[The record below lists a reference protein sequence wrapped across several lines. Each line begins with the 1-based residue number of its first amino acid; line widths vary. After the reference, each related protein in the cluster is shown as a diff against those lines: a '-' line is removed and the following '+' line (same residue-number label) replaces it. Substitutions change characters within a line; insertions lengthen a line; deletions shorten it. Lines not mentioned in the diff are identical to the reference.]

1 MIKISEQFQNDVVTR
16 YQQKMAELMEK
27 DAVSVLKSWLPA
39 YGKRVLTSLKG
50 TNFGKL
56 GNDTYKDIANHNL
69 SIVDNPLLEGFNTL
83 TNTMTNTMTKLPIG
97 ELSVMAPPL
106 ELLERGL
113 RRLDKKLISL

>member
-1 MIKISEQFQNDVVTR
+1 MNKFAEQFQNDVVTR

-39 YGKRVLTSLKG
+39 YGKRILTSLKG

-69 SIVDNPLLEGFNTL
+69 SVVGNPLAEGFNTL
-83 TNTMTNTMTKLPIG
+83 TKLPIG

-113 RRLDKKLISL
+113 RRMDKKLMSL